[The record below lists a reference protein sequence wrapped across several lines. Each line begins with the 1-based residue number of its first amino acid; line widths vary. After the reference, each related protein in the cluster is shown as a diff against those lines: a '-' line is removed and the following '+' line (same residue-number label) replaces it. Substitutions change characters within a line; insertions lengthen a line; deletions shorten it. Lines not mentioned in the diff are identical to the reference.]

1 MLENDDEIS
10 ETDIKKAIETKV
22 SSWDKSV
29 YRNEPIKMQ
38 YCTKCLYPASSASP
52 LVFVENG
59 VCTGCFEKGKST
71 DNTDWNRLERIFAR
85 TLDQYRIQDGSN
97 YDCIIPVSG
106 GKDSYYQVYLLK
118 NVYKMN
124 PLLVTY
130 NANNYSETG
139 MKNLK
144 NMRNVFGCDHIFFTP
159 SIRVIKAMNRL
170 GMLMMGDMNW
180 HAHSGIM
187 TYPFQVAVEKKIP
200 LVFYGEHGM
209 MDLAGMHS
217 QKDMIEFTYR
227 YRKEHQ
233 LRGYE
238 WYDFIRESKKY
249 NENLERSDMIPWV
262 FPSDKDMERVGVR
275 GLYISNYF
283 PWSGNYNFE
292 VSKKLGFKEPKE
304 DFERTYRK
312 MSNLDDMHENGIH
325 DYMKYIKFGYGRAS
339 DHCCKDIREGRMSRE
354 EGIEI
359 VRQMDHVKSRDLYR
373 WLNYVGWTEDQFDM
387 VANTFRDK
395 RVWYK
400 DKNEWIKDNLWD

>member
-1 MLENDDEIS
+1 MLENDYEIS

-29 YRNEPIKMQ
+29 YQNKPIKMQ

-52 LVFVENG
+52 LAFVENG

-71 DNTDWNRLERIFAR
+71 DNTDWKRLERIFAR
-85 TLDQYRIQDGSN
+85 TLDQYRVQDGSN

-187 TYPFQVAVEKKIP
+187 TYPFQVAVEKKYP
-200 LVFYGEHGM
+200 LFFM
-209 MDLAGMHS
+209 
-217 QKDMIEFTYR
+217 
-227 YRKEHQ
+227 
-233 LRGYE
+233 
-238 WYDFIRESKKY
+238 ES
-249 NENLERSDMIPWV
+249 
-262 FPSDKDMERVGVR
+262 ME
-275 GLYISNYF
+275 
-283 PWSGNYNFE
+283 
-292 VSKKLGFKEPKE
+292 
-304 DFERTYRK
+304 
-312 MSNLDDMHENGIH
+312 
-325 DYMKYIKFGYGRAS
+325 
-339 DHCCKDIREGRMSRE
+339 
-354 EGIEI
+354 
-359 VRQMDHVKSRDLYR
+359 
-373 WLNYVGWTEDQFDM
+373 
-387 VANTFRDK
+387 
-395 RVWYK
+395 
-400 DKNEWIKDNLWD
+400 